1 MVAGVFRKLSDILP
15 SELKR
20 RVYFSIFHSLL
31 SYASCIWGNSCTLN
45 LMNTIF
51 RTQDRAI
58 KNLFGFDRLRHS
70 SEIYEETKIHCIKQ
84 QVKIDLVI
92 MIHQIR
98 NGMIHT
104 NTYYQRNFQVHD
116 HNTRNLQSIRR
127 DRINTTRYG
136 LNSVAF
142 QGISL
147 YNDIINIIDLNN
159 NDFKKRIKE
168 HYSYF

>member
-1 MVAGVFRKLSDILP
+1 
-15 SELKR
+15 
-20 RVYFSIFHSLL
+20 
-31 SYASCIWGNSCTLN
+31 
-45 LMNTIF
+45 
-51 RTQDRAI
+51 
-58 KNLFGFDRLRHS
+58 
-70 SEIYEETKIHCIKQ
+70 
-84 QVKIDLVI
+84 

-98 NGMIHT
+98 NGIIHT

-147 YNDIINIIDLNN
+147 YNDIINVIDLNN
-159 NDFKKRIKE
+159 DNFKKRIKE